1 MGVNRVIKTNRNK
14 MQKIKIDN
22 AQLFFNEISL
32 STKLSPRLEFT
43 NSRIN
48 YLVLIRIH
56 NPTVHILLI
65 PIPKLTPQL
74 TLVELTLQLQNTL
87 TRVHLL

>member
-1 MGVNRVIKTNRNK
+1 

-65 PIPKLTPQL
+65 SIPKLIPQL
-74 TLVELTLQLQNTL
+74 A
-87 TRVHLL
+87 